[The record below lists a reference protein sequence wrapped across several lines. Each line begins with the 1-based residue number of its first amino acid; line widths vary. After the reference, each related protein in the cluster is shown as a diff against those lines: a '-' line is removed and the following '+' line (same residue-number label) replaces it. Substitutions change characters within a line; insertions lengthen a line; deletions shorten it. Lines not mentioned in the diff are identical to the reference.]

1 MEAPVSPG
9 ATQQVAQPP
18 IGPTPHPWRV
28 TLTAELHARP
38 YAVVTAPARLF
49 HLAVVTGEASA
60 DAERRHLGVLCS
72 ELGVAPPAGDA
83 SHFAAAFPGFRLTW
97 ERHTEFSTYTFILPA
112 GEAEPF
118 SASPRRALPAAWI
131 DALAGQT
138 IAAVHL
144 ELLDRSAPSPSP
156 LLLERVFRSGNII
169 GNVAAGGR
177 AAVWSD
183 LDLDADG
190 TVRLL
195 VHDLG
200 MSPRQTGRMAQRLL
214 EIHTYCMTA
223 LLALPLAREIGP
235 AVSRMERELADIAQA
250 LPAAGSPDDEQAM
263 LKRLSA
269 LAAEVESLAA
279 RTPYRF
285 GAARAYHALV
295 TRRIEELREQRVEGQ
310 QTIGEF
316 MDRRLG
322 PAMRTC
328 ETMQQRLEHL
338 SQRVARASEMLRTR
352 VDVTLAAQN
361 RDLLASMDRRAKLQ
375 LRLQQTVEGLSVAA
389 ITYYAVGLVSY
400 LTQGVIGAGLL
411 LPKELIVGG
420 AVPIFA
426 AIAWLGLRRLHRKL
440 DDH

>member
-1 MEAPVSPG
+1 M
-9 ATQQVAQPP
+9 QQVAQPP
-18 IGPTPHPWRV
+18 IGPTPHPWRAA
-28 TLTAELHARP
+28 LTAELHARP

-49 HLAVVTGEASA
+49 HLAVVTGEASV
-60 DAERRHLGVLCS
+60 DAERRHLGALCI
-72 ELGVAPPAGDA
+72 EQGIGPPAADA

-112 GEAEPF
+112 DGPDPF
-118 SASPRRALPAAWI
+118 SASPRAALPAAWI

-138 IAAVHL
+138 IAAAHV
-144 ELLDRSAPSPSP
+144 ELLDRSSPGP
-156 LLLERVFRSGNII
+156 LPQLLEQVFGGGNIV

-177 AAVWSD
+177 AAVWTD

-190 TVRLL
+190 TVRVL

-200 MSPRQTGRMAQRLL
+200 MSPRQTGRMVQRLL

-235 AVSRMERELADIAQA
+235 AVSRMERELAGIAQA
-250 LPAAGSPDDEQAM
+250 LPAAGNPDERAM

-352 VDVTLAAQN
+352 VDVTLAGQN

-400 LTQGVIGAGLL
+400 LTQGLIGAGLL
-411 LPKELIVGG
+411 LPKELIVGV

-426 AIAWLGLRRLHRKL
+426 AVAWLGLRRLHRNL